1 MRPAVA
7 TVCHSLACIAHA
19 PSVPGVGPEVRR
31 VRGCLLGNPGAMTP
45 RETRAS
51 LPESLVEGLPGTSRS
66 RGCLSAPAP
75 AICVPGHNF
84 GFRRP
89 LTVAGACAIAP

>member
-7 TVCHSLACIAHA
+7 TVCHSLAASAHA

-45 RETRAS
+45 RENS
-51 LPESLVEGLPGTSRS
+51 GKSP
-66 RGCLSAPAP
+66 
-75 AICVPGHNF
+75 
-84 GFRRP
+84 
-89 LTVAGACAIAP
+89 